1 MENKW
6 KFTIIVLIS
15 LIILSWIVSSIMI
28 GPTENSTGNVALI
41 KISGPITLQGQ
52 SGFINTQSTTDTIDL
67 ISKAISH
74 LPQLSNNHV
83 SYFFYYRSILHLYSG
98 DYAKSLSDIDKA
110 I

>member
-1 MENKW
+1 
-6 KFTIIVLIS
+6 
-15 LIILSWIVSSIMI
+15 MI
-28 GPTENSTGNVALI
+28 QACEEFPNN
-41 KISGPITLQGQ
+41 SGPILKKIIELIPSKPEPYLYLAFEKITHKFSKKDDCILEQEEITE
-52 SGFINTQSTTDTIDL
+52 SIDL